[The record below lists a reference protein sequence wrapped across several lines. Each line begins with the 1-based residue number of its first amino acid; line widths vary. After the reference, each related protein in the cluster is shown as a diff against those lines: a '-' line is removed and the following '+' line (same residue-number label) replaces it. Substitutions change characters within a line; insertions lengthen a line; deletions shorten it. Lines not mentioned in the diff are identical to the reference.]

1 MDLARMSR
9 FLTIAQ
15 QTEHDGERLA
25 AFRQACL
32 MLEKEKLTFADLLAA
47 KSAEK
52 PRREP
57 PKSAHA
63 SMLEDLLDGG
73 QIDHTERTL
82 EFLQSLRAGLRRFGS
97 LTPKQG
103 AALEKIHARYFP

>member
-1 MDLARMSR
+1 MSR

-15 QTEHDGERLA
+15 QSDHDGERLA

-32 MLEKEKLTFADLLAA
+32 MLEKEKLTFADLLA
-47 KSAEK
+47 KSAER
-52 PRREP
+52 PRSQP
-57 PKSAHA
+57 PKSQHA
-63 SMLEDLLDGG
+63 SMLEDLLDT
-73 QIDHTERTL
+73 DEFTHTERTL

-103 AALEKIHARYFP
+103 AALEKIHARFHP